1 VTSTQWLDVHEMR
14 LWRAFVEACG
24 GVIQQL
30 DASLKHDAS
39 LTFDDYEVLIHLS
52 EAGRRRLRM
61 SDLSSCLLHSQSRV
75 TQRVDRLACRGLVT
89 REKCTSDR
97 RVTYAV
103 LTEAGLKVVE
113 EAAPDHVDQVRR
125 HLLELIDSAEAQ
137 VMLEVL
143 ERIELHLRMV
153 RGDLRC

>member
-1 VTSTQWLDVHEMR
+1 
-14 LWRAFVEACG
+14 
-24 GVIQQL
+24 
-30 DASLKHDAS
+30 
-39 LTFDDYEVLIHLS
+39 
-52 EAGRRRLRM
+52 
-61 SDLSSCLLHSQSRV
+61 
-75 TQRVDRLACRGLVT
+75 
-89 REKCTSDR
+89 
-97 RVTYAV
+97 V

-143 ERIELHLRMV
+143 ERIVLHLRMV